1 MFGPFTGNDLDEWC
15 RHFKLTENCL
25 KVLRENFEAGSVED
39 LIFVYGDVDLLK
51 ELEKGCSKID
61 YRKFLDA
68 KKHTEILKNLP
79 EIPSASSSVMSSGP
93 APASADLLPPC
104 APDYKIGSL
113 ASMGMVAMAAPHVP
127 APSHYHLFPP
137 QVSMARLEADRQL
150 AKQQKLIDEKK
161 RELELIKRQIKHRQ
175 RRAHKRSKLIKERL
189 IQIRELEDQIRHAA
203 SLDVLFLVDCTG
215 SMNPYINKVKTKIK
229 EFVADIIKMHTSVSL
244 RLGFVGYRDHYNERK
259 GEKRLEVLRFTTDV
273 DEFYKQVQEVKA
285 IYNDDDAEDVLG
297 GFHLAKNLEWVSKTR
312 IIYHIADAPCH
323 GSEYHVP
330 TLSDKYP
337 EGCPNGLK
345 ADEIILA
352 ILQLGI
358 TYYFGQIKPES
369 TEIMI
374 NKFNEYVRNY
384 HLANNNN
391 EAAEFPYIKVT
402 DMNDGNMMEIITKSV
417 SMSFSETLSSSSR
430 TPDEN
435 KGAKKQVKIN
445 KNRPNWC
452 DIEEEEVQQFSM
464 FMPDS
469 IDAMLSYLEE
479 NDEDKCINDFPD
491 KDHLFLKVA
500 PFPFG
505 QGSSRAAFYALQVT
519 RSATGTIV
527 ETPVIVKESLYVNPS
542 HLTKQKYENYLSC
555 HRAAKFLAEEFNR
568 VKPRDCSKIEFVTAS
583 ILQFN
588 TRKGQPYL
596 ILESAIDDEFEKY
609 NNNNG
614 YCNQN
619 PTPGGVKH
627 DAIQAFSH
635 WTYCFSRE
643 QMIVVDCQG
652 GYNRSTDTFNL
663 SDPAVHHV
671 DATHFGSTNLGQ
683 VGINKFFSNHVCNS
697 VCAAM
702 GLRAV
707 AVSVPASS
715 TSASVSSVVGGNPV
729 TASKFG
735 SAEIV
740 DSTLLITAKTS
751 P

>member
-15 RHFKLTENCL
+15 GHFKLTENCL

-68 KKHTEILKNLP
+68 KKHTEILKDLP
-79 EIPSASSSVMSSGP
+79 AIPSASSSVMSSGP

-127 APSHYHLFPP
+127 APSHYHLYSP

-259 GEKRLEVLRFTTDV
+259 
-273 DEFYKQVQEVKA
+273 VQEVKA

-297 GFHLAKNLEWVSKTR
+297 GLHLAKNLEWVSKTR
-312 IIYHIADAPCH
+312 ILYHIADAPCH
-323 GSEYHVP
+323 GSEYHVS

-369 TEIMI
+369 TGIMI
-374 NKFNEYVRNY
+374 NKFNEYVRDY

-464 FMPDS
+464 FMPNS

-519 RSATGTIV
+519 RSATGTIG

-542 HLTKQKYENYLSC
+542 HLTKQ
-555 HRAAKFLAEEFNR
+555 
-568 VKPRDCSKIEFVTAS
+568 
-583 ILQFN
+583 
-588 TRKGQPYL
+588 
-596 ILESAIDDEFEKY
+596 
-609 NNNNG
+609 
-614 YCNQN
+614 
-619 PTPGGVKH
+619 
-627 DAIQAFSH
+627 
-635 WTYCFSRE
+635 
-643 QMIVVDCQG
+643 
-652 GYNRSTDTFNL
+652 
-663 SDPAVHHV
+663 
-671 DATHFGSTNLGQ
+671 
-683 VGINKFFSNHVCNS
+683 
-697 VCAAM
+697 
-702 GLRAV
+702 
-707 AVSVPASS
+707 
-715 TSASVSSVVGGNPV
+715 
-729 TASKFG
+729 
-735 SAEIV
+735 
-740 DSTLLITAKTS
+740 
-751 P
+751 